1 MSSLQK
7 SRKYIPYRS
16 KPIDSTRFINFLFP
30 ESCKNHKE
38 GIVKQ
43 YFNHFYDMGE
53 FIEMIESLMRDYEG
67 FSDDGCFGYY
77 SFPDTTYQF
86 DDGLIRFSLGLD
98 DDLGIYITE
107 RQFFDYAKEACLRF
121 IRLHPEHRDFVM
133 NIVDNWKPKYPDK
146 YPE

>member
-53 FIEMIESLMRDYEG
+53 FIEMIESLMRMMVV
-67 FSDDGCFGYY
+67 
-77 SFPDTTYQF
+77 
-86 DDGLIRFSLGLD
+86 LV
-98 DDLGIYITE
+98 ITLF
-107 RQFFDYAKEACLRF
+107 QIQPINLMTD
-121 IRLHPEHRDFVM
+121 
-133 NIVDNWKPKYPDK
+133 
-146 YPE
+146 